1 MTDAQFI
8 VPDPVI
14 VAAVLNIAAFWRVMP
29 AVTVR
34 ITLELT
40 DRLAALLLVSLKTM
54 DLIVAFSVTV
64 RLAPATITASSP
76 ENGTTCAW

>member
-14 VAAVLNIAAFWRVMP
+14 VAAVLNQAVFWRVMP

-40 DRLAALLLVSLKTM
+40 DRLAALLLVSLKAM
-54 DLIVAFSVTV
+54 ELIVAFSVTV
-64 RLAPATITASSP
+64 RLAPGTITAASP
-76 ENGTTCAW
+76 ENGTTCAL